1 MASVESSGAIVAEE
15 EMRGL
20 HFKLRVPLAFLAAL
34 ISTQTAIS
42 GERWSAGISGGAALT
57 DLMGR
62 ISGYRMSGYS
72 EAKRYAV
79 GPVLE
84 IRLPASF
91 AAEFSALYRRAGFT
105 SQYMASIQNVTSR
118 VRANSWE
125 FPMLVKYY
133 IGGRSAVAGPY
144 VFGGYVLRF
153 LSNAQQTTYTSPLPG
168 LPPPPIYHGEYRLDS
183 NPSHGM
189 ATGGGLSLKAGSVH
203 IASEIRY
210 TGWFTV
216 PFDTDGSHGFTVQ
229 SARHQVDLL
238 VSVTF

>member
-1 MASVESSGAIVAEE
+1 
-15 EMRGL
+15 MRCL
-20 HFKLRVPLAFLAAL
+20 HCRLRQPLAFLAVLLPA
-34 ISTQTAIS
+34 QTAMS

-57 DLMGR
+57 EPMGR
-62 ISGYRMSGYS
+62 ISGYKMSGSS

-79 GPVLE
+79 GPVMR

-105 SQYMASIQNVTSR
+105 FHYFSSIQVVTTR

-125 FPMLVKYY
+125 FPMLFKYY
-133 IGGRSAVAGPY
+133 LGGRSAVARPY
-144 VFGGYVLRF
+144 VSGGYVLRF
-153 LSNAQQTTYTSPLPG
+153 LSNAQQTTYISPLPG
-168 LPPPPIYHGEYRLDS
+168 FPPRPIYHEGYRLDS

-189 ATGGGLSLKAGSVH
+189 ATGGGLSLKAGPIH
-203 IASEIRY
+203 IAPEIRY

-216 PFDTDGSHGFTVQ
+216 PFDEYYGFTVQ

-238 VSVTF
+238 VTVTF

>member
-1 MASVESSGAIVAEE
+1 
-15 EMRGL
+15 MRGL
-20 HFKLRVPLAFLAAL
+20 HLKLRLLLAFLGAL
-34 ISTQTAIS
+34 TSTQTAMS
-42 GERWSAGISGGAALT
+42 GERWSAGINGGAALT

-72 EAKRYAV
+72 EAKRYTV

-91 AAEFSALYRRAGFT
+91 TAEFSGLYRRAGFT
-105 SQYMASIQNVTSR
+105 YQYLASVRIVTSR

-133 IGGRSAVAGPY
+133 IGGRSAVARPY

-153 LSNAQQTTYTSPLPG
+153 LSNAQQTTYTSPLPL
-168 LPPPPIYHGEYRLDS
+168 LPPLPIYHEGYRLDS

-189 ATGGGLSLKAGSVH
+189 ATGGGLSLKAGPVH
-203 IASEIRY
+203 IAPEIRY

-216 PFDTDGSHGFTVQ
+216 PFDMDTPYVFTVQ

-238 VSVTF
+238 VTVTF